1 MKIRPVHIILLL
13 LILTV
18 PALSAKIPMGS
29 WRTHLAYNNIVNI
42 AQTPDKVYGISQDGA
57 MFSVGKHDDNVE
69 IYSKIYGLN
78 DNNVSYINY
87 SNGNGVLVVAYSN
100 SNIDLITDDNEIIN
114 IPDIYSSNSINADK
128 SINDICFNRET
139 AYIGC
144 GFGIVALDLN
154 KCEVKDTYIIGDNGS
169 FISVNAVRVHE
180 DRIYALSGNLIYHAP
195 LTGVNLL
202 NYQNWERMSVPTT
215 AQTVSMAIHEG
226 MIYVTDTKH
235 NLLKYSISD
244 SEWSDSEKGIAYV
257 NDNDGILWT
266 IDSSGYI
273 TANIDGE
280 KVTVHGF
287 SPIKTAYDITRKTIW
302 FSDTRGIMRYD
313 MASQAYSPFKPS
325 GPAVN
330 YAWRI
335 KNYHDR
341 MYVVPGGRW
350 ASQYSR
356 QAYAMIFDSNDTWIN
371 IDYSTI
377 VATTGSEALDF
388 VDIIATP
395 EDKRHFFAASYG
407 FGLFEFQDDMP
418 LRVYNAGNSGV
429 ESIYPNGTADQFARY
444 QRTDGLTYDEEG
456 NLWFLNMGTPS
467 VVKYLKD
474 GVVNGL
480 QYTNLSN
487 MGTIQDILIDS
498 RNPNIKYVVILR
510 VTGSGTT
517 SLFVIDD
524 NGTKYD
530 ESDDR
535 TRMFSSFIDQD
546 GNPFKPS
553 VLRCIAQDND
563 GTIWIGTDSGPI
575 LLGSGY
581 GVFDDD
587 FTITRVKIPR
597 NDGTNAADFLLDNTQ
612 VNAISVD
619 GGNRKWIGTE
629 TAGVFLMSPDGET
642 TLEHFTTDNSPLLSD
657 NIICLDINDIT
668 GEVFFGTG
676 NGIISYQ
683 SDASEGG
690 EDFSDVHAYPNPVR
704 EDYHGLITITGLM
717 KDTRVRIT
725 DVSGSVVYE
734 TVSNGGVATWDG
746 TRPDG
751 QRVATGV
758 YIAMCISD
766 NGKKH
771 AMTKILVIN

>member
-1 MKIRPVHIILLL
+1 
-13 LILTV
+13 
-18 PALSAKIPMGS
+18 
-29 WRTHLAYNNIVNI
+29 
-42 AQTPDKVYGISQDGA
+42 
-57 MFSVGKHDDNVE
+57 
-69 IYSKIYGLN
+69 
-78 DNNVSYINY
+78 
-87 SNGNGVLVVAYSN
+87 
-100 SNIDLITDDNEIIN
+100 
-114 IPDIYSSNSINADK
+114 
-128 SINDICFNRET
+128 
-139 AYIGC
+139 
-144 GFGIVALDLN
+144 
-154 KCEVKDTYIIGDNGS
+154 
-169 FISVNAVRVHE
+169 
-180 DRIYALSGNLIYHAP
+180 
-195 LTGVNLL
+195 
-202 NYQNWERMSVPTT
+202 
-215 AQTVSMAIHEG
+215 
-226 MIYVTDTKH
+226 
-235 NLLKYSISD
+235 
-244 SEWSDSEKGIAYV
+244 
-257 NDNDGILWT
+257 
-266 IDSSGYI
+266 
-273 TANIDGE
+273 
-280 KVTVHGF
+280 
-287 SPIKTAYDITRKTIW
+287 
-302 FSDTRGIMRYD
+302 
-313 MASQAYSPFKPS
+313 
-325 GPAVN
+325 
-330 YAWRI
+330 
-335 KNYHDR
+335 
-341 MYVVPGGRW
+341 
-350 ASQYSR
+350 
-356 QAYAMIFDSNDTWIN
+356 
-371 IDYSTI
+371 
-377 VATTGSEALDF
+377 
-388 VDIIATP
+388 
-395 EDKRHFFAASYG
+395 
-407 FGLFEFQDDMP
+407 
-418 LRVYNAGNSGV
+418 
-429 ESIYPNGTADQFARY
+429 
-444 QRTDGLTYDEEG
+444 
-456 NLWFLNMGTPS
+456 
-467 VVKYLKD
+467 
-474 GVVNGL
+474 
-480 QYTNLSN
+480 

-510 VTGSGTT
+510 MTGSGTT

-629 TAGVFLMSPDGET
+629 TAGVFLMSPDGVT

-734 TVSNGGVATWDG
+734 TVSNGGMATWDG